1 MQLIEIKE
9 KVRNTRIPKA
19 IFDLLWEFEV
29 DPVDEKS
36 SHEQI
41 LLTDQMQRAIMQD
54 NLVKVPLSVETQTY
68 LYKQAIPKLIGI
80 TPDNALNRL
89 LQQFQ
94 GRLDAKLTK
103 AG

>member
-29 DPVDEKS
+29 DSVDGHS
-36 SHEQI
+36 TREQVT
-41 LLTDQMQRAIMQD
+41 LTDQMQRAIIQD
-54 NLVKVPLSVETQTY
+54 NLVKVPLSTETQTY
-68 LYKQAIPKLIGI
+68 LLNQAIPNLINI
-80 TPDNALNRL
+80 TPDNVTNRL
-89 LQQFQ
+89 LQQLQ
-94 GRLDAKLTK
+94 ARLHAKLTK